1 MRNKNNNGTFPA
13 LKLKS
18 DAMLRAVPS
27 LPWIQNFA
35 CSTTGLSL
43 QGREV
48 GSWLSLIG
56 VTIVVV

>member
-1 MRNKNNNGTFPA
+1 MEPSRQSA

-27 LPWIQNFA
+27 LPWIQHFA

-56 VTIVVV
+56 VAIVVV